1 MDLYSWI
8 VFLHVVG
15 VLLFFIA
22 HGTSMAV
29 GFRLERERDPA
40 RVRAL
45 LELTDRKSLLALR
58 GVGPESE
65 AESVRFHGR
74 RVTIV
79 CPEVKHGLFR
89 GEREIS
95 GGQIRGNTLRWAW
108 VICRTCLNLLHH
120 PSRSTSFASCFVA

>member
-1 MDLYSWI
+1 VDLYPWI

-29 GFRLERERDPA
+29 GFRLKRERDPA

-58 GVGPESE
+58 
-65 AESVRFHGR
+65 ALARSVSRKRAF
-74 RVTIV
+74 
-79 CPEVKHGLFR
+79 PSPQSDKK
-89 GEREIS
+89 
-95 GGQIRGNTLRWAW
+95 WA
-108 VICRTCLNLLHH
+108 RK
-120 PSRSTSFASCFVA
+120 STVE